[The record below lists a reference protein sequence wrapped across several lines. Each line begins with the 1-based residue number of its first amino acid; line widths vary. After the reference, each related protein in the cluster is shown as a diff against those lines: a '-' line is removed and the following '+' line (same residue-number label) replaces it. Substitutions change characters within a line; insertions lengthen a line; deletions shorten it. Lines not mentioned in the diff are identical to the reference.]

1 MDISVYLTEL
11 VRLHDCVI
19 VPELGGFISNY
30 QPAGVDDTRNTFA
43 PPRKEIVFNS
53 KLTGN
58 DGLLVNHISESE
70 GIGYLEAR
78 QVIAEFVD
86 EAWSRLENGE
96 RLEFT
101 DVGSLHY
108 DRHEKLIFEP
118 ERAENLLLDSYGMG
132 DFHFPKIE
140 RNDFI
145 RTTTSRFE
153 DKDAVRVV
161 FNSRK
166 VKRLLI
172 GVPLML
178 ALTLIPLSKHL
189 QQGNGPVNE
198 QASTTSSVLSV
209 IDSTPTD
216 TFVAADKIP
225 AKSVPVESKTK
236 PAADETLAENTS
248 PVNNAAETVNVQ
260 TAESKSDATRFY
272 LVGGSFKQEENAKQ
286 YQDDLIRQGYDSQIF
301 TLDNGF
307 YRVTIQSY
315 NNRDEAMAV
324 LDDLNKANPKSGIWL
339 MEE

>member
-1 MDISVYLTEL
+1 MDISIYLIEL
-11 VRLHDCVI
+11 VRIHDCVI

-30 QPAGVDDTRNTFA
+30 QPAGVDYNRNTFA

-70 GIGYLEAR
+70 GVGYLEAR
-78 QVIAEFVD
+78 QIIAEFVD
-86 EAWSRLENGE
+86 EAWSKLENGE
-96 RLEFT
+96 KLEFQHI
-101 DVGSLHY
+101 GSLHY

-118 ERAENLLLDSYGMG
+118 ELVENLLLDSYGMG

-140 RNDFI
+140 RNDLV
-145 RTTTSRFE
+145 RTTARFE
-153 DKDAVRVV
+153 DKEAVRVV
-161 FNSRK
+161 FNSRTAK
-166 VKRLLI
+166 KLLI

-178 ALTLIPLSKHL
+178 ALTLIPLSKHM
-189 QQGNGPVNE
+189 QQGDTSTGD

-209 IDSTPTD
+209 MDSTPAD

-225 AKSVPVESKTK
+225 AESVPVESKAK
-236 PAADETLAENTS
+236 PKADETLSDNQVVSEPAVRVEK
-248 PVNNAAETVNVQ
+248 PVTNE
-260 TAESKSDATRFY
+260 DATRFY
-272 LVGGSFKQEENAKQ
+272 LVGGSFKSEVNAKK

-315 NNRDEAMAV
+315 NDRDEALAV
-324 LDDLNKANPKSGIWL
+324 LDNLTKANPKSGIWL
-339 MEE
+339 LEE

>member
-1 MDISVYLTEL
+1 MDISIYLIEL
-11 VRLHDCVI
+11 VRIHDCVI

-30 QPAGVDDTRNTFA
+30 QPAGIDYNRNTFA

-78 QVIAEFVD
+78 QMIAEFVD
-86 EAWSRLENGE
+86 EAWSKLENGE
-96 RLEFT
+96 KLEFSYI
-101 DVGSLHY
+101 GSLHY

-118 ERAENLLLDSYGMG
+118 ESTENLLIDSYGMG

-140 RNDFI
+140 RTDLV
-145 RTTTSRFE
+145 RATSRFE
-153 DKDAVRVV
+153 DKEAVRVV
-161 FNSRK
+161 FNSRTAK
-166 VKRLLI
+166 KLLI

-189 QQGNGPVNE
+189 QRGDMPTGD

-209 IDSTPTD
+209 IDSTPAD

-225 AKSVPVESKTK
+225 AESVPVESKAQPNTDE
-236 PAADETLAENTS
+236 ALADNQAVNE
-248 PVNNAAETVNVQ
+248 PVGKVDKSASNA
-260 TAESKSDATRFY
+260 DASLFY
-272 LVGGSFKQEENAKQ
+272 LVGGSFKSEVNARK
-286 YQDDLIRQGYDSQIF
+286 YQDELVRQGYDSQIF
-301 TLDNGF
+301 NLDNGF

-315 NNRDEAMAV
+315 NDRDEALAV
-324 LDDLNKANPKSGIWL
+324 LDNLTKANPKSGICL
-339 MEE
+339 LEE